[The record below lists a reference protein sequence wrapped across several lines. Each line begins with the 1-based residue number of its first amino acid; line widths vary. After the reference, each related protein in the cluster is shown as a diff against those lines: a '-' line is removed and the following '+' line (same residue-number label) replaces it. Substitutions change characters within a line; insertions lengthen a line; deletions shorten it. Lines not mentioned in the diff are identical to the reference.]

1 MKVGATMVEWLA
13 LLPHSRELPGLDPGR
28 GLSAWSLLFLPV
40 PAWVAS
46 GHSGFLPQSC
56 HDCGRKPE
64 LVGIG

>member
-28 GLSAWSLLFLPV
+28 GLSAWSLLVLPV

-46 GHSGFLPQSC
+46 HSPKTCRLSN
-56 HDCGRKPE
+56 
-64 LVGIG
+64 LVSLN